1 MLVRGNENRDEYQ
14 FSSLKH
20 VMVAPRAKGSVDDV
34 WFFEGIC
41 LNDNSIS
48 RRASPEWSAQAQLQ
62 SLLKKISLQL
72 STEN

>member
-1 MLVRGNENRDEYQ
+1 
-14 FSSLKH
+14 
-20 VMVAPRAKGSVDDV
+20 MVAPRAKGSVDDV